1 MNGAL
6 ASKKIAFIGAGAMA
20 EAIIQG
26 LIQKQK
32 AGADHICVMNNQNKQ
47 RLCDLQKR
55 YGIQATSEPAQKDE
69 MVKEADIVVLAMKPK
84 DVEQSFAYL
93 KALLHPGQLVV
104 SVIAGLQIAKMQE
117 LLGQK
122 LPIIRTMPNTS
133 STIGLGATGI
143 SFSKEVTSEQ
153 KDAIIDMF
161 QGVGIVSVVE
171 ENQLEI
177 ITGVSGS
184 GPAYV
189 YYFMEAMVNAGIKG
203 GLSDDE
209 SKKLVLQTF
218 LGAAKMVELT
228 GEDPAVLRRKV
239 TSPNGATEAA
249 IAVLDRYQFSES
261 IVRAVARCSEKAK
274 ELGVQIAKT
283 PLG

>member
-1 MNGAL
+1 MNSSL
-6 ASKKIAFIGAGAMA
+6 ASKRIAFIGAGAMA

-26 LIQKQK
+26 LIEKQK
-32 AGADHICVMNNQNKQ
+32 AGPGHICVMNNQNKQ
-47 RLCDLQKR
+47 RLHELQER
-55 YGIQATSEPAQKDE
+55 YGVRTASEPSEKDK
-69 MVKEADIVVLAMKPK
+69 MVKESDIVVLTMKPN
-84 DVEQSFAYL
+84 DVERSFAHL
-93 KALLHPGQLVV
+93 KALLHPGQQIV
-104 SVIAGLQIAKMQE
+104 SVIAGLQIDKMQE
-117 LLGQK
+117 LFGQK

-133 STIGLGATGI
+133 CTIGLGVTGM
-143 SFSKEVTSEQ
+143 SFSREVTSGQ
-153 KDAIIDMF
+153 KEAIIDMF

-189 YYFMEAMVNAGIKG
+189 YYFMEAMVNAGIEG
-203 GLSDDE
+203 GLPDDE
-209 SKKLVLQTF
+209 SRKLVLQTF
-218 LGAAKMVELT
+218 LGAAKMVELK

-261 IVRAVARCSEKAK
+261 IVKAVDRCGERAR
-274 ELGVQIAKT
+274 ELGAQIAKT
-283 PLG
+283 PLS